1 MSEHDQARAL
11 RRRRMHER
19 QAVVF
24 GVLLAG
30 LAVAG
35 LGSAA
40 LYTETLSLP
49 FLARPFSTPPAES
62 TKADSTYCPP
72 EGAMPVAIG
81 EITVDVY
88 NGSDVRGLAAQT
100 SDILKDRGFQVGAT
114 ENALVTAEG
123 VGRIIYGTQGIAAAY
138 TLWAYVPDAVL
149 QLDNRED
156 TRLDLVIGTEF
167 RGVERTDDVLLDP
180 SAPLVGPEGCTPFS
194 EIAGTPP
201 AGEAPPEGEGE
212 APPEGEQPEGEQP
225 EGEAPPEGEQPE
237 G

>member
-149 QLDNRED
+149 QLD
-156 TRLDLVIGTEF
+156 TRGDATVDLVVGSEF
-167 RGVERTDDVLLDP
+167 AGIENPEDVIIDP
-180 SAPLVGPEGCTPFS
+180 ASPLVGPPGCTPFS
-194 EIAGTPP
+194 EIAPTDDVPAEGEEPAVEGEEP
-201 AGEAPPEGEGE
+201 AGEGEEPAVEGEGE
-212 APPEGEQPEGEQP
+212 APPEG
-225 EGEAPPEGEQPE
+225 
-237 G
+237 